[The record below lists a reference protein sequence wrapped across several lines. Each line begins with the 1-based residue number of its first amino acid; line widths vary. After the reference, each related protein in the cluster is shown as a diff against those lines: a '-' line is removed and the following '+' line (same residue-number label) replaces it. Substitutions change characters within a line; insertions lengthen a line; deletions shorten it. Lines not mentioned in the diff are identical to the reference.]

1 MDFRTGGMAGEIV
14 LGELTGNVSSLPT
27 FYSSDNVLQMRFLT
41 DSTIFES
48 DPLLGFRISWT
59 TGQFDLPNQKV
70 KFIAM
75 PT

>member
-1 MDFRTGGMAGEIV
+1 MDFKTGGMAGEIV

-41 DSTIFES
+41 DSTIFQS
-48 DPLLGFRISWT
+48 ILHPGFRISWT